1 MMSIIGNA
9 NLHML
14 TVTAYELAD
23 LLLAKTYYVLILYPI
38 IHVLLYYMYAMLCYL
53 PYLIK

>member
-38 IHVLLYYMYAMLCYL
+38 IHVLLY
-53 PYLIK
+53 

>member
-23 LLLAKTYYVLILYPI
+23 LLLAKTYIMF
-38 IHVLLYYMYAMLCYL
+38 LYY
-53 PYLIK
+53 IQ